1 MRGVRGV
8 SHCTVFTLLSAGVS
22 STGTGETFMRA
33 GVARRVGWL
42 VEEGS
47 TAQEAVTE
55 ALEFMQRKVGGEGG
69 VIAVDKFG
77 QLGIQWNSEVM
88 GWAWGRE
95 GSLHYGIERGD
106 DFVEEL

>member
-1 MRGVRGV
+1 M

-42 VEEGS
+42 VEAGS

-55 ALEFMQRKVGGEGG
+55 ALEFMQRKV
-69 VIAVDKFG
+69 
-77 QLGIQWNSEVM
+77 GIQWNSEVM

-95 GSLHYGIERGD
+95 GSLHYGIKRGD

>member
-1 MRGVRGV
+1 M
-8 SHCTVFTLLSAGVS
+8 SC
-22 STGTGETFMRA
+22 TGTGETFMRA

-42 VEEGS
+42 VEEGN
-47 TAQEAVTE
+47 TAQEAVEE
-55 ALEFMQRKVGGEGG
+55 ALEAMKRRVGGEGG
-69 VIAVDKFG
+69 VISVDKFG

>member
-1 MRGVRGV
+1 M
-8 SHCTVFTLLSAGVS
+8 SC
-22 STGTGETFMRA
+22 TGTGETFMRA

-42 VEEGS
+42 EEEGN
-47 TAQEAVTE
+47 TAQEAVEE
-55 ALEFMQRKVGGEGG
+55 ALEAMKRRVGGEGG
-69 VIAVDKFG
+69 VISVDKFG